1 MRIVRA
7 DNGSRD
13 LGRRSLLVNFSHTT
27 GMDCSCTGIGGLE
40 ASLKLNYV
48 LVVPGQQSA
57 VLRDELL
64 ARGVPERQIYEV
76 NPNRRPPPHCNT
88 TSGRPAT
95 GTVKGGGDRNNKP
108 SSGRPKRFMPG
119 AIKLG
124 TYVADGRRYN
134 VGLRWGSVWI
144 SMVDPTPAE
153 VQPNSRP
160 ASSVADGGGATEVA
174 VTGGRGAS
182 EVPPP
187 VSAAA
192 VPEDGGRDGGGVPAR
207 VPPTESDAQ
216 STTDRGGDFDD
227 YGDDVYPNP
236 VGNGGRC
243 NSSSTLC
250 DDCRRWLLNEYF
262 GDRRRQDKASGRHA
276 CIYKRIVDRLFVVT
290 VTESGAGQN
299 GDEGE
304 EDDDGPFDCE
314 TTAAADH
321 TTSEATGPS
330 ERDQPVDGPT
340 TLAASQPAPET
351 EPAMP
356 PPPPTP
362 PATTA
367 APEPAAN
374 VGKPKSKSFFGKLC
388 SKKSNKK
395 KKNVEPPKTD

>member
-1 MRIVRA
+1 MLVVRA
-7 DNGSRD
+7 DNGSGD
-13 LGRRSLLVNFSHTT
+13 LGRRSLSVNLSHTT
-27 GMDCSCTGIGGLE
+27 GMDCNCKGIGGLE

-57 VLRDELL
+57 MLRDELL

-88 TSGRPAT
+88 TSGRPAAD
-95 GTVKGGGDRNNKP
+95 TVKGGGDRNNKP

-134 VGLRWGSVWI
+134 VCLRWGSVWI

-153 VQPNSRP
+153 VQPKNSRP
-160 ASSVADGGGATEVA
+160 ASSAAVGG
-174 VTGGRGAS
+174 GAS

-187 VSAAA
+187 VAAAA
-192 VPEDGGRDGGGVPAR
+192 VPEDGGGVPAR
-207 VPPTESDAQ
+207 VPPTGSDAQ
-216 STTDRGGDFDD
+216 SMTGRGGGGCDDVGDFDD
-227 YGDDVYPNP
+227 YDDDDDDVYPNP
-236 VGNGGRC
+236 VGNDGRC

-250 DDCRRWLLNEYF
+250 DDCRRWLLSEYF
-262 GDRRRQDKASGRHA
+262 GDRRRQDRASGRHA
-276 CIYKRIVDRLFVVT
+276 CVYKRIVDRLFVVT
-290 VTESGAGQN
+290 VTESGAAQN

-304 EDDDGPFDCE
+304 NDDDGPFDCE
-314 TTAAADH
+314 TTVA
-321 TTSEATGPS
+321 GPP

-340 TLAASQPAPET
+340 TPAAVQPAPGT
-351 EPAMP
+351 ELAIP
-356 PPPPTP
+356 P

-367 APEPAAN
+367 TPEPAAN
-374 VGKPKSKSFFGKLC
+374 VDKPKSKSFFGKLC
-388 SKKSNKK
+388 SKKPKKK